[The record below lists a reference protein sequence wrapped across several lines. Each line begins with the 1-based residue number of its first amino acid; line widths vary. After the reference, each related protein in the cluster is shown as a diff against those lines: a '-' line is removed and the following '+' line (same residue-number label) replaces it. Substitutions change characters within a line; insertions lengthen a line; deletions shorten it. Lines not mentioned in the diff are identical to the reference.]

1 MKVTLSQ
8 NILLPVSKTTTY
20 LDRPSF
26 DAVAQSKN
34 ESKPGKEPDIH
45 LSTASPPHM
54 SFETGSLID
63 IYA

>member
-8 NILLPVSKTTTY
+8 DILLPTSKTTTY

-26 DAVAQSKN
+26 DAAARSKH
-34 ESKPGKEPDIH
+34 ESKSAKEPDIH
-45 LSTASPPHM
+45 LSPAAPPHM
-54 SFETGSLID
+54 SFEIGSLID